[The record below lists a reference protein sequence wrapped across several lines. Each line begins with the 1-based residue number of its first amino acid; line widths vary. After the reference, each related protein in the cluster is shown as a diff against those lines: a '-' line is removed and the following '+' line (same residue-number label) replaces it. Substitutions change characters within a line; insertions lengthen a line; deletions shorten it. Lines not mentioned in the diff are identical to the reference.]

1 MKIYAIVA
9 HDKPTSLTKTLFN
22 HCIEQLRSQDVTID
36 VLDLYER
43 ASEIPFYISDRPTLE
58 AHPFYQENKERF
70 LAADRLLIAF
80 PVYWYSTPGILKCW
94 FDLINQFA
102 WKFDGMYKPA
112 IARHKIKKALVI
124 NSLMT
129 PWWYN
134 RFILGDPAR
143 EQVRLTLKFLN
154 IEPLMYTVDRSNQM
168 NQQVLL
174 KHFKN
179 IEGCIKKILI

>member
-1 MKIYAIVA
+1 MRSSP
-9 HDKPTSLTKTLFN
+9 KPSSLTKTLFN
-22 HCIEQLRSQDVTID
+22 HCIQQLRSQNVTVD

-58 AHPFYQENKERF
+58 ANPFYQENKERF
-70 LAADRLLIAF
+70 LAADRLLIVF

-134 RFILGDPAR
+134 KFILGDPAR

-154 IEPLMYTVDRSNQM
+154 IEPLMYSVDRSMQLNEKSLR
-168 NQQVLL
+168 NHLKVLNNFCTKL
-174 KHFKN
+174 V
-179 IEGCIKKILI
+179 